1 MLRTAI
7 AYGRRAALIVVLGIQ
22 VRCLWWGAAAG
33 LGLTAVLAA
42 SHTLYTV
49 LR

>member
-1 MLRTAI
+1 VLRTAI